1 MRENNN
7 VLVSI
12 IIPIYNSGDFLHKCL
27 ASIQEQTFK
36 NWEAILV
43 NDGST
48 DCSGAVC
55 NEFALKDNRFIVI
68 HQENKGVV
76 NARNTALEIARGEY
90 LGFVDSDDY
99 IEPDMLEEM
108 VSLAIKEKK
117 DIVWCN
123 HKEIYQDSSTSE
135 TLFIDNDN
143 NVNIRNLLNLSL
155 PGYLWNKLIHKPF
168 WDKCR
173 IKTNEKFV
181 VCEDTLISMQL
192 LANNPNNGVINKVF
206 YNYLKTN
213 AFAATHEKKSSVIVR
228 AEGNINQIYI
238 FLIERKILDTFYEE
252 FSSLALKFKIEMLH
266 YDIDK
271 AICYF
276 PFAHKRFHK
285 FKFRFLTSLFYWIGF
300 NCKFIGKLLF
310 KIHFRDR

>member
-1 MRENNN
+1 MEENDI
-7 VLVSI
+7 VIVSI
-12 IIPIYNSGDFLHKCL
+12 IIPVYNSGDYLHKCL
-27 ASIQEQTFK
+27 VSIQEQTFK
-36 NWEAILV
+36 SWEAIIV

-48 DCSGAVC
+48 DRSGSIC
-55 NEFALKDNRFIVI
+55 DEFAAKDKRFKVI
-68 HQENKGVV
+68 HQNNSGVV
-76 NARNTALEIARGEY
+76 NARNKAIENAIGEY
-90 LGFVDSDDY
+90 LAFVDSDDY
-99 IEPDMLEEM
+99 IEPDMLEDM
-108 VSLAIKEKK
+108 VSLAIREKK

-123 HKEIYQDSSTSE
+123 HKEIHQNISTSE
-135 TLFIDNDN
+135 TLIIDNDN

-168 WDKCR
+168 WDKCN

-181 VCEDTLISMQL
+181 ICEDTLISMQL
-192 LANNPNNGVINKVF
+192 LVNNPNNGVINKVF

-213 AFAATHEKKSSVIVR
+213 VFAATHKKESSVIVR
-228 AEGNINQIYI
+228 AEGNIKQIYD
-238 FLIERKILDTFYEE
+238 FLIERKILDTFYED
-252 FSSLALKFKIEMLH
+252 FSALALKFKIEMLH

-310 KIHFRDR
+310 KIHFRKQ